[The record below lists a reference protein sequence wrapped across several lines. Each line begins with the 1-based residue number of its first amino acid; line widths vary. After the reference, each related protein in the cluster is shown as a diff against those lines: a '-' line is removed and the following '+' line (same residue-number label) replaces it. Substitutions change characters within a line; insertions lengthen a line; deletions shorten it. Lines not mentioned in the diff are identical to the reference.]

1 MMAREQHS
9 GLFELVARAAPE
21 QMSTAVD
28 LEEFF
33 RRYAPYVAR
42 IGHRLLG
49 RDDEVDDLIQDVFL
63 AAHRGVRSLRDA
75 DAIKGWLATVAVRQ
89 CRRRL
94 RARRVRAFLH
104 FDSSDDYVQV
114 ADESASPEHRAL
126 LSSVYRILDRLP
138 ANQRIAWSLRHVE
151 GERLERV
158 AELCGC
164 SLATA
169 KRRIKAAQEA
179 VQREVN
185 HD

>member
-1 MMAREQHS
+1 MMAHEHHS
-9 GLFELVARAAPE
+9 GAFDLSASFAMDE
-21 QMSTAVD
+21 QAID
-28 LEEFF
+28 LEDFF
-33 RRYAPYVAR
+33 RRFAPYVAR

-94 RARRVRAFLH
+94 RARKMRVFLH
-104 FDSSDDYVQV
+104 IDASDDYHQV
-114 ADESASPEHRAL
+114 PDESANPEQRAML
-126 LSSVYRILDRLP
+126 TSVYRILDKLP
-138 ANQRIAWSLRHVE
+138 VNQRLAWSLRMVE

-164 SLATA
+164 SLATV
-169 KRRIKAAQEA
+169 KRRIKAAHDAIQEE
-179 VQREVN
+179 VQS
-185 HD
+185 